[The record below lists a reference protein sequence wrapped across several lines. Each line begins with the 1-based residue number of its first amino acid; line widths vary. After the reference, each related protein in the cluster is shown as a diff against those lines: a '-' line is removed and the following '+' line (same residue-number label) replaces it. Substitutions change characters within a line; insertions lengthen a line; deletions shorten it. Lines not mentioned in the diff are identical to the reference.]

1 MKIGCISWSHRND
14 FSDGKMD
21 VFQWME
27 HCKRDCRL
35 DGVEIWN
42 NHFLS
47 LDEEYLKKIK
57 EKSQELELPVYSVAT
72 KCVFGDFSEEEI
84 EKAKDTM
91 RKWLAATD
99 FLGVPAMRI
108 SVGGSDLRLESH
120 QKAVFEALSEVIR
133 EGKYPDITVGIENQE
148 PGVVQDSLDVGMMWE
163 KSKGALKL
171 ILDNGSFIN
180 KEDSYGFMEETLD
193 KAAVVHAKF
202 FDIREDGSD
211 KMLDYPRIR
220 EILERS
226 SYRGYVSIE
235 YDSMEPAVRDV
246 PRIAG
251 YLRDLLGEVE

>member
-1 MKIGCISWSHRND
+1 
-14 FSDGKMD
+14 
-21 VFQWME
+21 
-27 HCKRDCRL
+27 
-35 DGVEIWN
+35 
-42 NHFLS
+42 
-47 LDEEYLKKIK
+47 
-57 EKSQELELPVYSVAT
+57 
-72 KCVFGDFSEEEI
+72 
-84 EKAKDTM
+84 
-91 RKWLAATD
+91 
-99 FLGVPAMRI
+99 MRI